1 MAAVAPQTMP
11 EEGPYRVMVVDDSA
25 VVRGIVKRWLE
36 ADPTMVV
43 AASCSDGA
51 QALRKAETAR
61 CDVIVLDVEMPNM
74 DGLAALPALLKASPG
89 VRVIMS
95 STRTRR
101 NAEIS
106 LKALS
111 LGASDYVAKPQSL
124 HGAQAVED
132 FRRELT
138 AKVKAIA
145 EARRRVRSARK
156 GAIETPGRRVESAAQ
171 ASRGP
176 FALRPMPHES
186 PAVIAIG
193 SSTGGPQALFDLGK
207 TIGPM
212 LDVPVLIAQHMPG
225 TFTTILAEHLARYS
239 GRPCVEGTAGETI
252 KPGHIYVAP
261 GEHHMEVEFSAKGAA
276 VIQVNQNPPENFC
289 RPAADTLF
297 RSVARTYGQRALG
310 LVLTGMGID
319 GRDGARAIV
328 EAGGAVLAQDE
339 ATSVVWG
346 MPGAVAMAG
355 LASAVLPLSD
365 IGPAIGRLLRGVT
378 DAA

>member
-1 MAAVAPQTMP
+1 VSAVAPQAMP
-11 EEGPYRVMVVDDSA
+11 DEGPYRVMVVDDSA

-43 AASCSDGA
+43 AASCGDGA
-51 QALRKAETAR
+51 QALRKAETTR

-74 DGLAALPALLKASPG
+74 DGLAALPALLRASPG

-138 AKVKAIA
+138 GKVKAIA
-145 EARRRVRSARK
+145 EASRRRRSLRRA
-156 GAIETPGRRVESAAQ
+156 GIAPAGRRDEFAAQ
-171 ASRGP
+171 ASRGS
-176 FALRPMPHES
+176 FALRPLPHEN
-186 PAVIAIG
+186 PAIIAIG
-193 SSTGGPQALFDLGK
+193 SSTGGPQALFDIGR
-207 TIGPM
+207 TIGPA
-212 LDVPVLIAQHMPG
+212 LDVPVLVAQHMPG

-239 GRPCVEGTAGETI
+239 GRPCVEGAAGETI
-252 KPGHIYVAP
+252 VPGHIYVAP
-261 GEHHMEVEFSAKGAA
+261 GEHHMEVDRDAKGAA
-276 VIQVNQNPPENFC
+276 VIQINENPPENFC
-289 RPAADTLF
+289 RPAADALF
-297 RSVARTYGQRALG
+297 RSVARTYGRRALG
-310 LVLTGMGID
+310 LVLTGMGVD

-355 LASAVLPLSD
+355 LASAVLPLAD
-365 IGPAIGRLLRGVT
+365 IGPAIGRLLRGGA

>member
-1 MAAVAPQTMP
+1 VVAVATQVAP

-36 ADPTMVV
+36 ADPSLNVV
-43 AASCSDGA
+43 ASCGDGA
-51 QALRKAETAR
+51 QALRKAETMP
-61 CDVIVLDVEMPNM
+61 CDIIVLDIEMPHM
-74 DGLAALPALLKASPG
+74 DGLAALPALLKAAPG

-124 HGAQAVED
+124 HGAEAVED

-145 EARRRVRSARK
+145 EARRRARSPRKPEASSVEPRTEVVARP
-156 GAIETPGRRVESAAQ
+156 A
-171 ASRGP
+171 RGP
-176 FALRPMPHES
+176 FVLRPMPQEE

-193 SSTGGPQALFDLGK
+193 SSTGGPQALFDIAK
-207 TIGPM
+207 TIGPALNVPM
-212 LDVPVLIAQHMPG
+212 LVAQHMPG

-239 GRPCVEGTAGETI
+239 GRPSVEGTDGTVVEA
-252 KPGHIYVAP
+252 GHIYVAP
-261 GEHHMEVEFSAKGAA
+261 GEHHMEVERETSGAA
-276 VIQVNQNPPENFC
+276 VIRINENPPEHFC
-289 RPAADTLF
+289 RPAADALF
-297 RSVARTYGQRALG
+297 RSVARTYGRRALG
-310 LVLTGMGID
+310 LVLTGMGVD
-319 GRDGARAIV
+319 GREGARMIV
-328 EAGGAVLAQDE
+328 EAGGSIIAQDE

-355 LASAVLPLSD
+355 LASAVLALPE
-365 IGPAIGRLLRGVT
+365 IGPGLERLLRGGANAT
-378 DAA
+378 